1 MWLLQAVLY
10 LILVAFGGRDGV
22 SVLPPGDKR
31 GDRPPLR
38 HAAQTEVLLAGIL
51 LHGVELRR
59 PLKCPA
65 TKILSDSS
73 PPRFHIDP
81 NYPSE
86 RSELRYRGAGG
97 GKFCC

>member
-10 LILVAFGGRDGV
+10 LIFVVFGGRDGV

-31 GDRPPLR
+31 RGRPPLR
-38 HAAQTEVLLAGIL
+38 HAAQTEVLLIGIL

-65 TKILSDSS
+65 AKILSD
-73 PPRFHIDP
+73 RFLLRSHIDP
-81 NYPSE
+81 HYFDKKIS
-86 RSELRYRGAGG
+86 
-97 GKFCC
+97 

>member
-10 LILVAFGGRDGV
+10 LILGVFGGRDGV
-22 SVLPPGDKR
+22 SVLIPGDKR
-31 GDRPPLR
+31 RDRSPLR
-38 HAAQTEVLLAGIL
+38 HAAKTEVFLAGIL

-81 NYPSE
+81 NYYNKKIS
-86 RSELRYRGAGG
+86 
-97 GKFCC
+97 